1 FVFEDNGL
9 IKDYHSTY
17 SDYMDYKKEIENEKN
32 DNKDSNSSESETNT
46 KVKTKNLNK
55 ATYKEKKEY
64 ELLNS
69 EIPKLEEEKKIIMDK
84 LSKDNQ
90 PPEEISTL
98 SERFQEIERELE
110 EKEMRW
116 LELSELEH

>member
-1 FVFEDNGL
+1 
-9 IKDYHSTY
+9 
-17 SDYMDYKKEIENEKN
+17 
-32 DNKDSNSSESETNT
+32 
-46 KVKTKNLNK
+46 
-55 ATYKEKKEY
+55 
-64 ELLNS
+64 
-69 EIPKLEEEKKIIMDK
+69 
-84 LSKDNQ
+84 LSKGNQ